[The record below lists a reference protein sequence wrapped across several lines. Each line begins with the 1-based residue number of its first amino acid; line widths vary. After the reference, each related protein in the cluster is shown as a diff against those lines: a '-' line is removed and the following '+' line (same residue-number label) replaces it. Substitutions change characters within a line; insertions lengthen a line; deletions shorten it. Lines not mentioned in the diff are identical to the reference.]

1 MTNLSKSVI
10 VTTTTAPNSSI
21 RALIDDENGGGSYD
35 FGYNNN
41 CVYNDICGYYCNN
54 NVVYIRHITPALSTP
69 PTASTIIN
77 LDKNAPVKL
86 LRDVSHKVREE
97 KMIENEAGSQGK
109 EEYLYDCLQNN

>member
-1 MTNLSKSVI
+1 NRNHICQSECSGHYVGNDLYSNASE
-10 VTTTTAPNSSI
+10 NDSSP
-21 RALIDDENGGGSYD
+21 E
-35 FGYNNN
+35 
-41 CVYNDICGYYCNN
+41 
-54 NVVYIRHITPALSTP
+54 
-69 PTASTIIN
+69 

>member
-41 CVYNDICGYYCNN
+41 CVYNDI
-54 NVVYIRHITPALSTP
+54 L
-69 PTASTIIN
+69 
-77 LDKNAPVKL
+77 K
-86 LRDVSHKVREE
+86 EE